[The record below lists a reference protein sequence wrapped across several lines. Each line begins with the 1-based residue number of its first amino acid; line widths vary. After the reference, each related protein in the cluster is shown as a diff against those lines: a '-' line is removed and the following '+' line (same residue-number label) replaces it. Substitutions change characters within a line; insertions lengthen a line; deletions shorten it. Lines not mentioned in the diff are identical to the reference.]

1 MFEKLNYD
9 NRAEKF
15 GVIAKIKNDDGSD
28 KEERRTRVF
37 RKDITPKEKDYR
49 DLMRSGEWLD
59 VHSTDPKNKKWEWGT
74 PSDYLGKGIKL
85 LLFDK
90 IEKGI
95 TVIADINPKEAFYDY
110 NNHHRVRNVMVGKP
124 LILDKPIPA
133 SLIVSCELRDPSDLG
148 VIPSEEITEKQYDE
162 LMRKYDGWKKG
173 IISTS
178 TPGVWKPK
186 Y

>member
-9 NRAEKF
+9 DRAEKF
-15 GVIAKIKNDDGSD
+15 GVIAKIKNDDGND
-28 KEERRTRVF
+28 NEERRTRVF

-74 PSDYLGKGIKL
+74 PSDYLGKGTKL

-90 IEKGI
+90 IENGI

-110 NNHHRVRNVMVGKP
+110 SNYYKVRNVMVGKP

-133 SLIVSCELRDPSDLG
+133 TLIVSCGLKEPSSLG
-148 VIPSEEITEKQYDE
+148 VIPSEEITEKQYDD
-162 LMRKYDGWKKG
+162 LMGKYDGWKRG
-173 IISTS
+173 AI
-178 TPGVWKPK
+178 
-186 Y
+186 